1 MKGFLA
7 GLKLGN
13 FLDTTG
19 EVHALSHGFCEVL
32 CPWPPRHKTIGKK
45 LQKEIKTEHTYYML
59 GRALGILAWLT
70 ICCIIKE
77 VLF

>member
-7 GLKLGN
+7 GVKLGN

-19 EVHALSHGFCEVL
+19 EVHAMTHGFCEVL

-45 LQKEIKTEHTYYML
+45 LQKEIKTEHTYYVL
-59 GRALGILAWLT
+59 GRVLGLLAWLA
-70 ICCIIKE
+70 ISCIIKE